1 MASADG
7 SAPTNDTTDQMAPI
21 QCTSGC
27 GFFGNPSTGNMC
39 SKCFK
44 ESCSKVKTTE
54 AASPKPVAE
63 APKPVPPPA
72 VSEPTVVTS
81 PVAAASAAPPDVSEP
96 CAVVASAPAAT
107 EAVAAAAASVSSVAT
122 PAEVTPPA
130 ASAAV
135 CTAEEDE
142 EPPRKVQANTS
153 RCWTCNRKIGL
164 LGFQCKCEYYF
175 CSEHRYSDKHECAF
189 DYKAQGKQQL
199 TKANPT
205 IAPAKMES
213 M

>member
-7 SAPTNDTTDQMAPI
+7 SANPVKEQEQSGPI
-21 QCTSGC
+21 QCVSGC

-44 ESCSKVKTTE
+44 ETCGKAVES
-54 AASPKPVAE
+54 APKVAE
-63 APKPVPPPA
+63 APVAPAPAVAPAPTPAPAVEAPVDIAEPPA
-72 VSEPTVVTS
+72 
-81 PVAAASAAPPDVSEP
+81 APK
-96 CAVVASAPAAT
+96 
-107 EAVAAAAASVSSVAT
+107 T
-122 PAEVTPPA
+122 PAEAASSASSSGAAAEPAVASPA
-130 ASAAV
+130 AVGAIRPAEAA
-135 CTAEEDE
+135 EQEDE
-142 EPPRKVQANTS
+142 PPKKVQANTS

-164 LGFQCKCEYYF
+164 LGFQCKCEYFF

-189 DYKAQGKQQL
+189 DFKAMGKKQL